1 MRLFRAGAPRATRRG
16 SASYTSGQLEPG
28 AGAAGRRGGSPLFC
42 PPHLGR
48 LCLENRIFA
57 KIGIKKAD
65 MIKFIKSKVLWLVM
79 GVVSLVSCLEDIEN
93 EYYPGTVPAVVC
105 IYGDS
110 AFHMLK
116 TPLGMLYDESLSSKS
131 EGDCLLA
138 SFTYNPNDPMNKDA
152 SARGYYYVTIEGTT
166 DMSRLGTKSGLT
178 DTTRVLANE
187 VAVVPTAAIDFAD
200 YFVSLNQNLFVP
212 VVYMALDGTT
222 MTWELSYDPKQEP
235 EMVDRLPVYSLYLRG
250 IMSET
255 SSETDEE
262 EEEKPEEPKTFSD
275 VVVFDMNAFLSDIK
289 AHGAPSSGIQV
300 RIRFLEG
307 EDSSRPSGLL
317 WGMTD
322 PLLIN

>member
-1 MRLFRAGAPRATRRG
+1 MLHVRPLEDGPHADVLGAVDDLPGAPPALPLVGLRLDLLQIHPQRREALG
-16 SASYTSGQLEPG
+16 LGQADRVEQLYADEADAFLRDY
-28 AGAAGRRGGSPLFC
+28 AGTNHR
-42 PPHLGR
+42 
-48 LCLENRIFA
+48 
-57 KIGIKKAD
+57 
-65 MIKFIKSKVLWLVM
+65 
-79 GVVSLVSCLEDIEN
+79 
-93 EYYPGTVPAVVC
+93 EY
-105 IYGDS
+105 
-110 AFHMLK
+110 
-116 TPLGMLYDESLSSKS
+116 
-131 EGDCLLA
+131 
-138 SFTYNPNDPMNKDA
+138 
-152 SARGYYYVTIEGTT
+152 
-166 DMSRLGTKSGLT
+166 
-178 DTTRVLANE
+178 
-187 VAVVPTAAIDFAD
+187 FAD

-250 IMSET
+250 VMSET

-275 VVVFDMNAFLSDIK
+275 VVVFDMSAFLSDIK

>member
-1 MRLFRAGAPRATRRG
+1 
-16 SASYTSGQLEPG
+16 
-28 AGAAGRRGGSPLFC
+28 
-42 PPHLGR
+42 
-48 LCLENRIFA
+48 
-57 KIGIKKAD
+57 
-65 MIKFIKSKVLWLVM
+65 MIKFIKSKVLWLVI

-116 TPLGMLYDESLSSKS
+116 TPLGMLYDESLSSKP

-187 VAVVPTAAIDFAD
+187 VAVVPTAAID
-200 YFVSLNQNLFVP
+200 
-212 VVYMALDGTT
+212 
-222 MTWELSYDPKQEP
+222 SYDPKQEP

-250 IMSET
+250 VMSET

>member
-1 MRLFRAGAPRATRRG
+1 
-16 SASYTSGQLEPG
+16 
-28 AGAAGRRGGSPLFC
+28 
-42 PPHLGR
+42 
-48 LCLENRIFA
+48 
-57 KIGIKKAD
+57 
-65 MIKFIKSKVLWLVM
+65 MIKFIKSKVLWLVI

-116 TPLGMLYDESLSSKS
+116 TPLGMLYDESLSSKP

-138 SFTYNPNDPMNKDA
+138 SFTYNPNDPMNKDV

-250 IMSET
+250 VMSET